1 MTADRYAHPTMGDL
15 AKGAAEFVAPRTVE
29 DGVNLT
35 NVLGDIGELTPFAP
49 AVPFLESRL
58 GLREW
63 DDETIAAMALL
74 GLIPFGGKVAREAG
88 KGIRKTAEA
97 IERLPKGNKGGFIRN
112 PMYDWNKLTP
122 QQKAATT
129 QAMEEWTSRAKNH
142 TAAPQTPPVYNE
154 FWDDNL
160 NEAVWNVAG
169 DYKFTPKINGKKNPD
184 IKTQAMLPENTGEA
198 AFLRH
203 SPYLSNYDKV
213 LTTARI
219 NAEEERLA
227 RAGLLP
233 QYTKDPYDD
242 MGNFAKTFPTVKGS
256 REGIGNS
263 AKGVIIDEL
272 EHKFPGY
279 RGVMEGRGPRQS
291 KYNKDHIYTS
301 YILSPS
307 EEGIIQSK
315 TDAILQDFPRDQLD
329 ELYKQHKNYYENEIA
344 RIQEQLDYYK
354 TEPEAEQKRLAE
366 WYQMMEHK
374 KEFFIRAR
382 KELENAYNERI
393 INDL

>member
-35 NVLGDIGELTPFAP
+35 NVLGDIGEMTPFAP

-58 GLREW
+58 GLKEW
-63 DDETIAAMALL
+63 DDETIAIMAML
-74 GLIPFGGKVAREAG
+74 GLLPFAG
-88 KGIRKTAEA
+88 KITRKVNS
-97 IERLPKGNKGGFIRN
+97 LVSNPKGGFIRN

-129 QAMEEWTSRAKNH
+129 QAMEEWTSRAKKH

-154 FWDDNL
+154 FLDDNI
-160 NEAVWNVAG
+160 NDAVWNVAE
-169 DYKFTPKINGKKNPD
+169 DYKFTPKLNGKKNLD

-203 SPYLSNYDKV
+203 DPYLSNYDKV

-233 QYTKDPYDD
+233 QYIKEPYDD
-242 MGNFAKTFPTVKGS
+242 LGHFAKTFPTVEGS
-256 REGIGNS
+256 RGDIGNS

-272 EHKFPGY
+272 ERKFPGY
-279 RGVMEGRGPRQS
+279 RQVMQGKGPGQS

-301 YILSPS
+301 YMLDPT
-307 EEGIIQSK
+307 EEEIIQRQ
-315 TDAILQDFPRDQLD
+315 TDAMLQNFPNDQLD
-329 ELYKQHKNYYENEIA
+329 EIYKQHKNFYENEIE
-344 RIQEQLDYYK
+344 RLQERLDYMK
-354 TEPEAEQKRLAE
+354 TEPEAEQKRLADL
-366 WYQMMEHK
+366 YKQLEHK
-374 KEFFIRAR
+374 QEFYIRAR
-382 KELENAYNERI
+382 KALENAYNERI